1 MLPIRASKGD
11 AIRYCALKWGL
22 PIQQFLVAGA
32 SGNDESM
39 LSGNTL
45 GVVVG
50 NYSPELKKL
59 HGYPQIYFAQGHY
72 AWGILEALDR
82 YDFFGTLLSTEP
94 EITTVH

>member
-1 MLPIRASKGD
+1 
-11 AIRYCALKWGL
+11 LKWGL
-22 PIQQFLVAGA
+22 PIKRFLVAGA

-50 NYSPELKKL
+50 NYSAELEKL
-59 HGYPQIYFAQGHY
+59 RGYPQIYFSEGHY

-82 YDFFGTLLSTEP
+82 YDFFGTLSHTEP
-94 EITTVH
+94 EMTAV